1 MPTAARPSACCK
13 KTKLVTHIPELLA
26 YYLANKPP
34 VCELDTA
41 PYLCEFWPQAELSKY
56 NSEYEVPLYAPGF
69 FGFATSGG
77 GEMFA
82 LSPSGAVVCLP
93 FIGME
98 PSVASPVASSW
109 AEFEDMLRNAP

>member
-1 MPTAARPSACCK
+1 MATPSQ
-13 KTKLVTHIPELLA
+13 ELLA
-26 YYLANKPP
+26 YYAAGKPL
-34 VCELDTA
+34 VCELDTN
-41 PYLCEFWPQAELSKY
+41 PYLCEFWPQEELSKY
-56 NSEYEVPLYAPGF
+56 NVEYEVPVYAPGY

-98 PSVASPVASSW
+98 PAVALSVAPSW
-109 AEFEDMLRNAP
+109 AAFEDMLRNAF

>member
-1 MPTAARPSACCK
+1 M
-13 KTKLVTHIPELLA
+13 IPNAELLA
-26 YYLANKPP
+26 YYAAGKPL
-34 VCELDTA
+34 VCQLEA
-41 PYLCEFWPQAELSKY
+41 SPFLCEFWRADELAKY
-56 NSEYEVPLYAPGF
+56 NLAYEVANYAPGY

-98 PSVASPVASSW
+98 PGAALPVASSW
-109 AEFEDMLRNAP
+109 AEFEGMLQEFKISR